1 MKMKT
6 FITSI
11 TLGLG
16 LVAATG
22 AGPAAAQ
29 NGTIDGI
36 NTTGNCV
43 TSGTPGNYT
52 VSCGDIN
59 YSPGQAITVSP
70 TVDTSY
76 ATGDSGVRPAPD
88 VEPVAAPVAEPAP
101 ETSTTTDSE
110 TGAVATETD
119 RDADNYADALE
130 VEAGLDPTNADTD
143 GDGVAD
149 GDELVLYSTE
159 PTVWD
164 TDGDG
169 FFDGEELFAL
179 KTDPLVWDDLS
190 TTGSEPVADDTAAAP
205 AETAV
210 TTPAE
215 NTTADPATEPA
226 PEANALDSD
235 SDRLAD
241 VDESALGTDP
251 ASPDTDGDGYY
262 DGDEAALDTDPHD
275 AASFPAE

>member
-1 MKMKT
+1 MKRLLT
-6 FITSI
+6 TL

-22 AGPAAAQ
+22 AAPASAQ
-29 NGTIDGI
+29 NAPVEGI

-43 TSGTPGNYT
+43 TTGSPGNWT
-52 VSCGDIN
+52 ISCGDIN

-76 ATGDSGVRPAPD
+76 APGDSGVAPAPD
-88 VEPVAAPVAEPAP
+88 VEPVAAPIEEPAP
-101 ETSTTTDSE
+101 ETAPSTESGT
-110 TGAVATETD
+110 VATETD
-119 RDADNYADALE
+119 QDADNYADAME
-130 VEAGLDPTNADTD
+130 VEIGLDPTNADTD

-179 KTDPLVWDDLS
+179 KTDPLVWDDAGA
-190 TTGSEPVADDTAAAP
+190 GSAPMANETVANDTAAP
-205 AETAV
+205 AETTSAA
-210 TTPAE
+210 PAE
-215 NTTADPATEPA
+215 ATTAEPAIETA
-226 PEANALDSD
+226 PEASALDSD
-235 SDRLAD
+235 IDRLAD
-241 VDESALGTDP
+241 VDELALGTDP
-251 ASPDTDGDGYY
+251 ANPDSDGDGYY
-262 DGDEAALDTDPHD
+262 DGDEAALGSDYFDPASIP
-275 AASFPAE
+275 AA